1 MKKII
6 RFTASWCAPCKAL
19 AKVLEEVKTTLPIEV
34 IDIDENSE
42 LAAKFNV
49 RGVPTM
55 VLLENDKEVK
65 RKVGMGTKE
74 KIESW
79 IND

>member
-34 IDIDENSE
+34 VDIDENSE